1 MRSRMTNDPRCHSCR
16 DETED
21 LDHLFRTCRDAR
33 LIWDKLLNKDAK
45 RQCMGLPFRE
55 WI

>member
-1 MRSRMTNDPRCHSCR
+1 MRRKMTYDPRCHCCR

-21 LDHLFRTCRDAR
+21 LDHLFRTCRDAW
-33 LIWDKLLNKDAK
+33 LKWDKLLNEDAK
-45 RQCMGLPFRE
+45 IRCMGLRFLE